1 MRTEPT
7 TSSYAL
13 LGLLAIR
20 PWTAYD
26 LTRQAQRS
34 MRLFWPRSEAHIYGE
49 VKRLVRWEYATGTTE
64 RTGNR
69 ERTSYAI
76 TPAGRRALRN
86 WLATPPAAP
95 QLEIEGLL
103 RLLFADQGE
112 KADAVQAIRATRA
125 AVAETYANGAAQ
137 MRAYLDGGG
146 PFPERAH
153 LVGLL
158 ARFYADFAETMLDW
172 CDVAE
177 AEIEGWPDV
186 RDAGLTGDSRR
197 ALTAMVER
205 YERRA
210 AALSEHTAE

>member
-26 LTRQAQRS
+26 LTRQAKRS
-34 MRLFWPRSEAHIYGE
+34 MRLFWPRSEAHIYAE
-49 VKRLVRWEYATGTTE
+49 VKRLVRWEYATATTE

-76 TPAGRRALRN
+76 TPVGRDALTN

-95 QLEIEGLL
+95 QLEVEGLL
-103 RLLFADQGE
+103 RLLLADQGNQ
-112 KADAVQAIRATRA
+112 ADARQAVRATRD
-125 AVAETYANGAAQ
+125 AVAASYGVGVEQ
-137 MRAYLDGGG
+137 MRAYLAGEG

-158 ARFYADFAETMLDW
+158 ARFYADFAEAMLDW

-177 AEIEGWPDV
+177 AEIDSWPSV
-186 RDAGLTGDSRR
+186 RNVGLTDESRR
-197 ALTAMVER
+197 TLTAMIER
-205 YERRA
+205 YERRVA
-210 AALSEHTAE
+210 SLNGRPTE